1 MSEMSFFDHLRELR
15 RRLIICLIGIAICAG
30 FAFCYTP
37 EVLEIL
43 KRPHSVGFEGY
54 RLIGTGPG
62 EGFSIRLWIAIFVGL
77 LLASPL
83 VFYQAWKFVAPGL
96 YDEERKLV
104 IPFVFFSTLLF
115 LSGAWFGFEVILPIA
130 FDFFRS
136 QYEIMGVTPE
146 IRLTEYLSMTVK
158 TIVGLGVVF
167 EMPVLSYFLA
177 KSGAIT
183 HRTLIDG
190 VRYAIVLIFIV
201 AGVLSPPDVMS
212 QFLLAAPLLV
222 LYGISIVVAKWA
234 SSKTQS

>member
-1 MSEMSFFDHLRELR
+1 MTEMSFFDHLRELR
-15 RRLIICLIGIAICAG
+15 KRLIICLIVIAIGAVL
-30 FAFCYTP
+30 AFSYTS

-43 KRPHSVGFEGY
+43 KRPHSSGFEGY

-62 EGFSIRLWIAIFVGL
+62 EGFSIRLWIAVFVGL
-77 LLASPL
+77 LISSPI

-104 IPFVFFSTLLF
+104 APFVFFSTLLF
-115 LSGAWFGFEVILPIA
+115 LSGAWFGFEIILPVA

-136 QYEIMGVTPE
+136 QYEVLGVTPE
-146 IRLTEYLSMTVK
+146 IRLSEYLNMTVK
-158 TIVGLGVVF
+158 TTVGLGLVF
-167 EMPVLSYFLA
+167 EMPVLSYFLG

-190 VRYAIVLIFIV
+190 LRYAIVGIFIV

-222 LYGISIVVAKWA
+222 LYGISIWVAKIA
-234 SSKTQS
+234 EKN